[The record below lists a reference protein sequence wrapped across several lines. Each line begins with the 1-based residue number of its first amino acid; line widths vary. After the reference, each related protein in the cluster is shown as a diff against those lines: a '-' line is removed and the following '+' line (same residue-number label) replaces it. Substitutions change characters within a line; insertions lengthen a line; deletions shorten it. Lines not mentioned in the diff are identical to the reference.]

1 MKRFILT
8 EEEKSSILSLYVRK
22 GLITEQDDGR
32 FNQNVSS
39 FEDDRFNFFI
49 DNSRASKTINYYKSQ
64 YYNKTLED
72 KSRVDKILSEESK
85 SLWDQLYT
93 TAISPE
99 PEATDPKFKE
109 IVNIKI
115 FVGNVIYYVIS
126 HDWVESVSVNDMPV
140 VGGGG
145 GGGGSTREGYE
156 IKWDANQST
165 SNFYDNNKWE
175 LNAAGKNNI
184 YQNVIKPVI
193 DKKGTAK
200 EACIDFVKV
209 LSSASRYRNTDATGK
224 PSDISFEQ
232 LSKMRNDSMV
242 KYIIDTLKSSGIE
255 QWCNT
260 DNNIIQEYKGQN
272 GDGTSGPNPP
282 GPTPFVKKGGVKMS
296 EVGTDNQRNEFGAA
310 HSTSQEY
317 EKYKYAIPT
326 IQVAYKDKVVEEK
339 PKPLTKYYAIFRG
352 NVGVI
357 KTPGGGDSSKG
368 KTTTLKAP
376 KVKVDPKLIQCT
388 KF

>member
-22 GLITEQDDGR
+22 GLITEQEEGSY
-32 FNQNVSS
+32 NNTTSS
-39 FEDDRFNFFI
+39 QDDRGFNFFT
-49 DNSRASKTINYYKSQ
+49 DNPRASKNTNYYKSEN
-64 YYNKTLED
+64 YNTILKE
-72 KSRVDKILSEESK
+72 KRRVDKILSEESK
-85 SLWDQLYT
+85 SLWDQLHA

-99 PEATDPKFKE
+99 PAATDPKFKE

-115 FVGNVIYYVIS
+115 FVGNVINYVITRN
-126 HDWVESVSVNDMPV
+126 WVESVSVNDIPV

-145 GGGGSTREGYE
+145 GGSVLEGAE
-156 IKWDANQST
+156 IKWDATKST

-175 LNAAGKNNI
+175 LNEVGKTNI
-184 YQNVIKPVI
+184 YENVIKPII

-209 LSSASRYRNTDATGK
+209 VSSASRYRNTDTSGK
-224 PSDISFEQ
+224 PSNISFEQ
-232 LSKMRNDSMV
+232 LSKLRNDSMV
-242 KYIIDTLKSSGIE
+242 KYIIDTLKSNGIE

-260 DNNIIQEYKGQN
+260 ANNIIQEYKGQN
-272 GDGTSGPNPP
+272 GDGTTGPNPP
-282 GPTPFVKKGGVKMS
+282 SGVPFVKKGGVNMT
-296 EVGTDNQRNEFGAA
+296 EVGADDHRNEFGAP
-310 HSTSQEY
+310 HKTPQEY

-326 IQVAYKDKVVEEK
+326 IQVAYKDKVVEEEK
-339 PKPLTKYYAIFRG
+339 PEPITPYYAIFRG

-357 KTPGGGDSSKG
+357 KTPGGSDSGKG
-368 KTTTLKAP
+368 KTPTLKAP
-376 KVKVDPKLIQCT
+376 KVKIDPKLIQCT